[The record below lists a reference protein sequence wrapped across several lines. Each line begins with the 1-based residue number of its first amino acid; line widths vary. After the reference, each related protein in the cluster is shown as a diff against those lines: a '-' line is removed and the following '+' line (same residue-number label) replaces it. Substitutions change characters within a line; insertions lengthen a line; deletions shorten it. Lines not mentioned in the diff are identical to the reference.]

1 MKRKALVV
9 IGCVFILGILG
20 CLAGE
25 TIKLEVP
32 SGPKVKGF
40 YFGTP
45 VGWKRPGVLILPGL
59 SGLRGYGQFYREFAR
74 WLNKEYDFNVMAVD
88 YRGKTNEEVFRIV
101 KERGSITFVKEE
113 VETALDY
120 IRKQE
125 TVAKDK
131 IGLVGFSLGTIS
143 SIRTAARN
151 DCVKTVVLVSLVLS
165 PFSGGQLAYDFSR
178 CANRPIFFFAAEE
191 DHIPQNN
198 SNAAENTLYWSNQFK
213 GDTKVEIAKSSDH
226 SAELLQSGKRKKMVG
241 DWLQKHLI

>member
-45 VGWKRPGVLILPGL
+45 VGEKRPGVLILPGL
-59 SGLRGYGQFYREFAR
+59 SGLRSYGQIYREFAR

-88 YRGKTNEEVFRIV
+88 YRGKTNEEVVRIV

-113 VETALDY
+113 VETGLDY
-120 IRKQE
+120 LRKQE

-131 IGLVGFSLGTIS
+131 IGLVGFSLGAKL
-143 SIRTAARN
+143 SIGTAARN
-151 DCVKTVVLVSLVLS
+151 DFVKTVVLVSLPS
-165 PFSGGQLAYDFSR
+165 PHFSGGLAYDFSR
-178 CANRPIFFFAAEE
+178 CANRPIFFLAAEK
-191 DHIPQNN
+191 DHIPQNY
-198 SNAAENTLYWSNQFK
+198 SNAAENTLHWSKQVK
-213 GDTKVEIAKSSDH
+213 GDTKVEIVKGSGH
-226 SAELLQSGKRKKMVG
+226 SAELLRLGKRKKMIG